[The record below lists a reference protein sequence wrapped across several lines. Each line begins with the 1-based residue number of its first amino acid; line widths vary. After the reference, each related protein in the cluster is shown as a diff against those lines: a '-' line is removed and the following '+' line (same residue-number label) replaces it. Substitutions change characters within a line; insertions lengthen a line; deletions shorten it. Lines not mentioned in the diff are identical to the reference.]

1 MATKGTRMI
10 LDKADIAKLHAGETI
25 EHRTTGMLVFGN
37 SYAVRRSG
45 STGAVACRA
54 KVTGMSHDG
63 THWVH
68 ALEIDR
74 HRIEA
79 PRLLHRRSQNGYTT
93 TPSMAMSME
102 PEAVDVD
109 TQHRITKTARDHHA
123 VRNAQALAEME
134 VKSAARALRQAGIE
148 AVRAGQDIEDFLAV
162 VRRELD
168 GLREGRAA

>member
-1 MATKGTRMI
+1 MI
-10 LDKADIAKLHAGETI
+10 LDKADIAKLHAGESVEYKATSDV
-25 EHRTTGMLVFGN
+25 LSFGR
-37 SYAVRRSG
+37 SYPVRRSG

-54 KVTGMSHDG
+54 RVVRQVYDG
-63 THWVH
+63 TYCVYS
-68 ALEIDR
+68 LEIDR
-74 HRIEA
+74 MRVEP

-109 TQHRITKTARDHHA
+109 TQHRITKTARDHHTI
-123 VRNAQALAEME
+123 RNAQALAEME